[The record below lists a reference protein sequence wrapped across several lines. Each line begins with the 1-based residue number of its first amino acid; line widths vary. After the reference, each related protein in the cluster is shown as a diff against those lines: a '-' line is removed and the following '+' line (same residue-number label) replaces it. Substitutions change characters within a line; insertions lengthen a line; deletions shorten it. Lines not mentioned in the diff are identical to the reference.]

1 MHNWSVDEKIFKK
14 LDPQGYK
21 VWCIQQLINYGL
33 DGERLDK
40 KEVKRYWNRLYLD
53 HLTKSY
59 LEFLLWP
66 KKKS

>member
-1 MHNWSVDEKIFKK
+1 MHNWSVDEKTFKK
-14 LDPQGYK
+14 LDPEGYK
-21 VWCIQQLINYGL
+21 IWRLQQLINYGL

-66 KKKS
+66 EKKS